1 MGMCVNIIFV
11 SSQFS
16 KARTVCVGRCQT
28 GLLLLGGLMLFMAMS
43 GLFGYLILFQF
54 GGLQVPVVQ
63 KLLIFSQQTETEKNR
78 EGMQQRLTA
87 MAIKVGEMQAQVMR
101 LEALGERVAKVAG
114 IKKEEINFD
123 RQPGR
128 GGLLVPGK
136 TVSLSDFEGE
146 LSTLARALDDKTDHL
161 AVMDAML
168 SRESVRKAA
177 LPTASPVSIG
187 FFSSNYGWRLDPFTG
202 QRAMHEGVD
211 FVAEPGTPIK
221 AAAGGIVITSDYH
234 PGYGNMLEVDHGNG
248 LISRYGHASKRLV
261 KEGDVVLRG
270 QKIGEVGSTGRST
283 GPHLH
288 FEVLLNGTPQN
299 PTRYLNLPG

>member
-1 MGMCVNIIFV
+1 M
-11 SSQFS
+11 S
-16 KARTVCVGRCQT
+16 
-28 GLLLLGGLMLFMAMS
+28 GLLLFIVMS
-43 GLFGYLILFQF
+43 GLFGYLILFKF
-54 GGLQVPVVQ
+54 GGLQVPSVQ
-63 KLLIFSQQTETEKNR
+63 KLVISSQQNETDKNR
-78 EGMQQRLTA
+78 EVVQQRLSA

-123 RQPGR
+123 RKPGR
-128 GGLLVPGK
+128 GGLLNPG
-136 TVSLSDFEGE
+136 TSVSLNDFEDE
-146 LSTLARALDDKTDHL
+146 LFKLARVLDDKADHL

-168 SRESVRKAA
+168 SLESVRKAA
-177 LPTASPVSIG
+177 LPTASPIALG

-211 FVAEPGTPIK
+211 FIAESGTPIK
-221 AAAGGIVITSDYH
+221 AAAGGIVIYSDYH
-234 PGYGNMLEVDHGNG
+234 SGYGNMLEVDHGNG
-248 LISRYGHASKRLV
+248 LISRYAHASKRLV

-288 FEVLLNGTPQN
+288 FEVLLNGIPQN